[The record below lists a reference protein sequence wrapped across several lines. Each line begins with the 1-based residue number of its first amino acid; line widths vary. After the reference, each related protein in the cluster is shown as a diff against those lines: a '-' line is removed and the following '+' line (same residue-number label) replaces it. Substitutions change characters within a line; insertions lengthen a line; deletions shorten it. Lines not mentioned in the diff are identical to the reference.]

1 MKFKNLH
8 KFILALIIISN
19 TFAGTLGKSHS
30 AELLSRGRSVPM
42 SISND
47 TLVIAKTF
55 SSLLPR
61 TVDIYDVNKNASILT
76 KVGELNSPNPM
87 PGDDFGYSLDISGD
101 YLIIG
106 SPGHNDGHGA
116 AYLFKRIND
125 NWEIYTVFTNPV
137 ASKNEGFPH
146 KFGYSVNL
154 SDNYLSISSPFYND
168 GLVYVYSLNSANLR
182 QSSKPIHS
190 IDVRDLGD
198 VEGCYAEGPNKFGFG
213 ISTSFNNGKLLIGS
227 LKDYVHLVEFADGIT
242 LSTVIPNP
250 IDHDHND
257 HNHKSDDSST
267 TTDYHKFGE
276 SVYVGDKNLYVA
288 ALNYDNG
295 KGKVFVYPFQD
306 NFAKTDVSAWTDPQE
321 LQPNDVLENSHFGYR
336 FSEIDNE
343 ISISTFNQ
351 KTIYN
356 YSLSSSESFEFNGV
370 ISSDNQ
376 KNYFGRSVLMTD
388 EFLLAGD
395 YYADQFHVYNNSNN
409 NRTLNNSFSTA
420 SQIVSIRD
428 KIECVNGLAGQFECN
443 EIDLMSFMD
452 KTEIGGSNSTSLND
466 IWGWTDPQTN
476 KEYALVGMSN
486 GTSFVDIS
494 NPENPIYLGRLP
506 TQTNNSTW
514 RDLKVYQNHVFIVSE
529 ASGHGMQ
536 VFDLTQLRNISSPTT
551 FSNTAYYSGFGN
563 AHNIFI
569 NEDTGFA
576 YAVGTSTCGGGLHI
590 VDISTPSI
598 PSKSACVSDPNTG
611 RNGTGYSHDVQCVV
625 YNGPDNDY
633 VGKEICF
640 GSNET
645 NVWIADLNTKSED
658 SSGAKTIGLG
668 SYDNYYTHQG
678 WLTEDHKYFIV
689 NDELDENSNA
699 YNNTRTLIWN
709 VEDLSNPV
717 IETTYLGPTPSIDHN
732 NYIIGDKVYMSHYT
746 SGLRVLDISNIS
758 SPTESAFFDVYP
770 SNNNTSFDGT
780 WSNYPYYPSG
790 VIAVTG
796 IDEGLFV
803 VNPKGNVQGEA
814 PTVTYEVPTEGSVTL
829 AWELIG
835 DSTTRMN
842 IYRDIEEGFSPGSS
856 NFLAS
861 VDYPGI
867 EFTDSNLDSSIFYY
881 YKLAIETNGQLGPYS
896 TEIKVKP
903 IVAPNQAPTIDV
915 PADVEFFEDTQYN
928 LSLTGISYG
937 GDVNPQNITITA
949 SAENTD
955 LFTEINILES
965 SSEQLALIPN
975 ENQFGSSIITVT
987 VKDDGGVLNGGIDST
1002 SVSFNATVSPV
1013 NDPPSDFGSIGEY
1026 LIGSGEYIPGTD
1038 FRTLY
1043 ITPENVADS
1052 IRFEWEPSQDVDG
1065 DDVQYRMIGYQGLE
1079 FLSMTTYTSDNFKTW
1094 ALEDLI
1100 AQTDTVNVTEGS
1112 WNVIATDGQS
1122 FNIAA
1127 AVGGRLRVD
1136 GRQLIPDVL
1145 EIKQSYPNPFTN
1157 FTTIEYDVPS
1167 DQNVVIRIFNIR
1179 GQIVKT
1185 LVDED
1190 KSPGYYSI
1198 VWDGTNDSGD
1208 EVSSGVYFC
1217 QMYTPKNPNGGQF
1230 VKAKKMVKIR

>member
-1 MKFKNLH
+1 MIKNLH
-8 KFILALIIISN
+8 KLFLIIILTS
-19 TFAGTLGKSHS
+19 TSFAGTLGKSHS
-30 AELLSRGRSVPM
+30 AELLSRGRFVPM
-42 SISND
+42 AISDN
-47 TLVIAKTF
+47 TFVTAKTF
-55 SSLLPR
+55 SSLTSR
-61 TVDIYDVNKNASILT
+61 VVDVYSINEST
-76 KVGELNSPNPM
+76 GELSKNGEITSPKPM
-87 PGDDFGYSLDISGD
+87 PGDDFGFSIAISGD
-101 YLIIG
+101 YMLIG
-106 SPGHNDGHGA
+106 SPGQNNGHGSA
-116 AYLFKRIND
+116 FLYKKNNQ
-125 NWEIYTVFTNPV
+125 NWELNRVFENPIQTI
-137 ASKNEGFPH
+137 NEGFPH
-146 KFGYSVNL
+146 RFGYSVAI

-168 GLVYVYSLNSANLR
+168 GLVYVYSLDNSNSR
-182 QSSKPIHS
+182 ISTKPLHR
-190 IDVRDLGD
+190 IDVRNLGD

-213 ISTSFNNGKLLIGS
+213 ISTSFNNDKLLIGS
-227 LKDYVHLVEFADGIT
+227 LKDFVHLIEYKDGIPF
-242 LSTVIPNP
+242 SIDIPNP
-250 IDHDHND
+250 SQNND
-257 HNHKSDDSST
+257 QNAEKI
-267 TTDYHKFGE
+267 KFGE
-276 SVYVGDKNLYVA
+276 SVYVGDRNIYVS
-288 ALNYDNG
+288 ALNADNG
-295 KGKVFVYPFQD
+295 KGKVFVYPFL
-306 NFAKTDVSAWTDPQE
+306 NSLKTDENPWTNPYII
-321 LQPNDVLENSHFGYR
+321 QPNSTLDNSHFGYKI
-336 FSEIDNE
+336 SENDNQV
-343 ISISTFNQ
+343 SISTFNQ
-351 KTIYN
+351 RTIYN
-356 YSLSSSESFEFNGV
+356 YV
-370 ISSDNQ
+370 INEYDRLELVYELSDNTS
-376 KNYFGRSVLMTD
+376 KHYFGRNVILTNN
-388 EFLLAGD
+388 FLLVGD
-395 YYADQFHVYNNSNN
+395 YYADKFHVYKTGNEIKSSSS
-409 NRTLNNSFSTA
+409 SFSTKG
-420 SQIVSIRD
+420 QIVSIKD
-428 KIECVNGLAGQFECN
+428 KVECVNGFAGQFECN
-443 EIDLMSFMD
+443 EIDLMSFMS

-466 IWGWTDPQTN
+466 IWGWTDPQTG

-494 NPENPIYLGRLP
+494 NSENPVYLGRLP
-506 TQTNNSTW
+506 TQTSNSTW
-514 RDLKVYQNHVFIVSE
+514 RDIKVYQDHAFIVSE

-536 VFDLTQLRNISSPTT
+536 VFDLTQLRNVSSPTT

-576 YAVGTSTCGGGLHI
+576 YAIGTSTCGPGGLHI

-611 RNGTGYSHDVQCVV
+611 RNGTGYSHDVQCVI
-625 YNGPDNDY
+625 YNGPDTAY

-645 NVWIADLNTKSED
+645 NVWIADLSTKSDD
-658 SSGAKTIGLG
+658 SSGGKTIGLG

-689 NDELDENSNA
+689 NDELDENNNA

-717 IETTYLGPTPSIDHN
+717 VETTYFGPTPSIDHN

-758 SPTESAFFDVYP
+758 SPTETAFFDVYP
-770 SNNNTSFDGT
+770 ANNNTSFDGT

-803 VNPKGNVQGEA
+803 VNPKGNDQGQA
-814 PTVTYEVPTEGSVTL
+814 PTVTYAVPTEGSVTL
-829 AWELIG
+829 TWELIG
-835 DSTTRMN
+835 DSTTKVN
-842 IYRDIEEGFSPGSS
+842 IYRSVEEGFTPSNSS
-856 NFLAS
+856 FLVS
-861 VDYPGI
+861 VNYPGV
-867 EFTDSNLDSSIFYY
+867 EFTDSSLDKDTFYY
-881 YKLAIETNGQLGPYS
+881 YKLTVETNGQEGPFS

-903 IVAPNQAPTIDV
+903 IVLPNQAPTIDT
-915 PADVEFFEDTQYN
+915 PADVEFFEDTELN
-928 LSLTGISYG
+928 VTLTGISYG

-949 SAENTD
+949 SADNRE
-955 LFTEINILES
+955 LFSEINILES
-965 SSEQLALIPN
+965 SPEQLALIPN
-975 ENQFGSSIITVT
+975 ENKFGTSLITIT
-987 VKDDGGVLNGGIDST
+987 VKDDGGVQNGGIDST
-1002 SVSFNATVSPV
+1002 SVSFNATVNPV
-1013 NDPPSDFGSIGEY
+1013 NDPPSSFGAIGEY
-1026 LIGSGEYIPGTD
+1026 LLGSSEYLPGTD

-1052 IRFEWEPSQDVDG
+1052 IKFVWEPAEDVDG
-1065 DDVQYRMIGYQGLE
+1065 DNVQYRMIGYQGLE

-1094 ALEDLI
+1094 ALKDLI
-1100 AQTDTVNVTEGS
+1100 AQTDTVTVSEGA

-1122 FNIAA
+1122 FKTAS
-1127 AVGGRLRVD
+1127 AVGGQLRVD

-1145 EIKQSYPNPFTN
+1145 EIKQSYPNPFTA

-1198 VWDGTNDSGD
+1198 VWDGTNDNGD